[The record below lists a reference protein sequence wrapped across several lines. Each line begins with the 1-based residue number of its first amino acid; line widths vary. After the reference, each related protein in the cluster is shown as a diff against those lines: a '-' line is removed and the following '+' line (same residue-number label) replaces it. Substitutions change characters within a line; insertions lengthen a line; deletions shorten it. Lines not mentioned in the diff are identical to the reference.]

1 MTRGR
6 SVNLESGGVRMGATW
21 MVWYAH
27 GFSSEQWEPE
37 PAEDDGREEEVLVMS
52 ETVSWVACW

>member
-6 SVNLESGGVRMGATW
+6 SVNLDSAGVMMGAAW
-21 MVWYAH
+21 MAWYAH

-37 PAEDDGREEEVLVMS
+37 PAEDDVREEEVLVAS
-52 ETVSWVACW
+52 ETVSWVTCW